1 MLKYIGKIH
10 VDEGIWCGVKLDG
23 PSGKHDGK
31 VDGVRYFRC
40 PHRYGLFAPLHHVE
54 KILADPSN
62 ARHSILSIDS
72 NSQNRNSPP
81 QDSNLSEFSM
91 SSDSTDPF
99 HPRSPKIIRQ
109 KSLTTDLTP
118 METSLSSQVA
128 QLLERIREKDS
139 LIRQLEQ
146 QTEKNRL
153 EDFHTTEKINE
164 LEKHTAQLQH
174 KYDTTE
180 NENLNLI
187 KEQFELKQRLDD
199 LQNESTIPDDY
210 SLLSSNEIQFYEKMK
225 EKVCQLE
232 LTNQNLLQE
241 LTQLK
246 DNQLIEQIESFK
258 LQITDLQNRGKDF
271 IIKSKHFFFSISLF
285 FLEQFIKTQL
295 SEKETFYQQ
304 QIKEYQTKIDQMT
317 NEEAKVSLN

>member
-1 MLKYIGKIH
+1 
-10 VDEGIWCGVKLDG
+10 
-23 PSGKHDGK
+23 
-31 VDGVRYFRC
+31 
-40 PHRYGLFAPLHHVE
+40 
-54 KILADPSN
+54 
-62 ARHSILSIDS
+62 
-72 NSQNRNSPP
+72 
-81 QDSNLSEFSM
+81 
-91 SSDSTDPF
+91 
-99 HPRSPKIIRQ
+99 
-109 KSLTTDLTP
+109 

-153 EDFHTTEKINE
+153 EDFHTTEKIHE
-164 LEKHTAQLQH
+164 LEKHIAQLQH

-199 LQNESTIPDDY
+199 LQNESTISDNY

-232 LTNQNLLQE
+232 SMNQNLLQE

-258 LQITDLQNRGKDF
+258 LQIIDLQNRGKDF

-317 NEEAKVSLN
+317 NEEAKV